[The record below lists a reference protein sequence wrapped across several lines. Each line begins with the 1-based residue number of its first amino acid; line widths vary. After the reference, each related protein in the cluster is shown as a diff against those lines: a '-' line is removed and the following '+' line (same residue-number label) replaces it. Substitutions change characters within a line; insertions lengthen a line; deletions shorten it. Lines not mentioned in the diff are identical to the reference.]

1 MTLADWNKSDP
12 SVANLSNSVTWVGF
26 EKGRSIVAPADALVA
41 ATVQGNNNV
50 VSNVLVGKIAGTGRV
65 LMYGDEWITY
75 TSQWT
80 GAGVVAS
87 NCTTGNYP
95 QDKYQTA
102 QFWFN
107 MIKWVQPSATC
118 FKIVNDDNPVTIW

>member
-1 MTLADWNKSDP
+1 MELQA
-12 SVANLSNSVTWVGF
+12 V
-26 EKGRSIVAPADALVA
+26 
-41 ATVQGNNNV
+41 
-50 VSNVLVGKIAGTGRV
+50 V

-80 GAGVVAS
+80 GAGVVDS

-107 MIKWVQPSATC
+107 MIKWVQPRATC
-118 FKIVNDDNPVTIW
+118 FKIVGAQAEPPK